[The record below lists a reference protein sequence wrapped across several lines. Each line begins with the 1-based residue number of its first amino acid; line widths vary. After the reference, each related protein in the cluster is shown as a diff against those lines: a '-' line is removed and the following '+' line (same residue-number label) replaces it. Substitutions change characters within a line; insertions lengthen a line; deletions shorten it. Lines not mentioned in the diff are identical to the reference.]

1 LAVVDRHHTDTV
13 KGAIRAMSDTHLV
26 SDALTARA
34 ERVIPGGMWGH
45 QHNRFLTPDHPM
57 FVESSDGPYLT
68 DVDGRRFIDLMCSWG
83 PMVLGYRNPRVEEA
97 AARQAQL
104 GDTQNGPSPR
114 AVELAELLVDTIDHA
129 DWAIL
134 AKNGTDATTACVTI
148 ARAATGRDVVLLAR
162 GSYHGAAPWCT
173 PEPAGVL
180 ATDRAAIDYFEYND
194 AASLQAAVTRAG
206 DRLAAIVITPFKHV
220 EGLANQDVDLD
231 FARQLRRVCDEAG
244 AVLVLDDVRCGLRLN
259 VGGSWEPIGVRPDL
273 SAWSKAIGNG
283 YAIAAVVG
291 IDALRDAATRVFL
304 TGSFWTGAVAMAAA
318 IATISTMR
326 TTTAFHDMTA
336 AGERFRIGITA
347 QIDELTHGTA
357 HYTGPVTMPY
367 VTFGGDVDHSI
378 ASAFSKVCL
387 REGLYLHPRHNW
399 FLSAAHDDEVIDR
412 ALAATAVAFSEIAP
426 LLDRSSIRPTSKE
439 RSH

>member
-1 LAVVDRHHTDTV
+1 MLRKVWVCVTSTYPA
-13 KGAIRAMSDTHLV
+13 GARESHAV

-34 ERVIPGGMWGH
+34 ARVIPGGMWGH
-45 QHNRFLTPDHPM
+45 QHTRFLTADHPM
-57 FVESSDGPYLT
+57 FVESSTGPYLI
-68 DVDGRRFIDLMCSWG
+68 DVDGRRFIDLMCAWG
-83 PMVLGYRNPRVEEA
+83 PIVLGYGDPRVEQA
-97 AARQAQL
+97 VARQARL
-104 GDTQNGPSPR
+104 GDTQNGPSAR

-148 ARAATGRDVVLLAR
+148 ARAATGRDIVLLAR

-180 ATDRAAIDYFEYND
+180 VSDRAALDYFEYND
-194 AASLQAAVTRAG
+194 AASLTAAVARAG

-220 EGLANQDVDLD
+220 EGIANQDVQPE
-231 FARQLRRVCDEAG
+231 FARLVRRMCDEAG

-291 IDALRDAATRVFL
+291 ADSLREAASRVFL

-318 IATISTMR
+318 IATIETMR
-326 TTTAFHDMTA
+326 TTSAHRDMVA
-336 AGERFRIGITA
+336 AGERFRAGITA
-347 QIDELTHGTA
+347 QIGGLTYGTA
-357 HYTGPVTMPY
+357 HYSGPVTMPY
-367 VTFGGDVDHSI
+367 VTFGGDGDHAI
-378 ASAFSKVCL
+378 ASTFSRICL

-399 FLSAAHDDEVIDR
+399 FLSAAHDDDVIDR
-412 ALAATAVAFSEIAP
+412 ALAATAVAFGEIDP
-426 LLDRSSIRPTSKE
+426 LLDQSATRPTIEEGS
-439 RSH
+439 RS

>member
-1 LAVVDRHHTDTV
+1 MSMYP
-13 KGAIRAMSDTHLV
+13 GAGWDDHSV
-26 SDALTARA
+26 SEVLTARA
-34 ERVIPGGMWGH
+34 ARVIPGGMWGH
-45 QHNRFLTPDHPM
+45 QHTRFLTPDHPM
-57 FVESSDGPYLT
+57 FVESSTGPYLT

-83 PMVLGYRNPRVEEA
+83 PMVLGYRHPRVEEA
-97 AARQAQL
+97 AARQAHL
-104 GDTQNGPSPR
+104 GDTQNGPSVR

-180 ATDRAAIDYFEYND
+180 GSDRAALDYFEYND
-194 AASLQAAVTRAG
+194 SASLTAAAARAG

-220 EGLANQDVDLD
+220 EGLANQDVRPE
-231 FARQLRRVCDEAG
+231 FARLVRTVCDEAG

-259 VGGSWEPIGVRPDL
+259 VGGSWEPLGVNPDL

-291 IDALRDAATRVFL
+291 TDSLRDAASRVFL
-304 TGSFWTGAVAMAAA
+304 TGSFWTGAVSMAAA
-318 IATISTMR
+318 IATIETMR
-326 TTTAFHDMTA
+326 TTSAYRDMVA
-336 AGERFRIGITA
+336 AGERFRAGITG
-347 QIDELTHGTA
+347 QIDALTHGSA
-357 HYTGPVTMPY
+357 HYSGPVTMPY

-378 ASAFSKVCL
+378 ASTFSRICL

-399 FLSAAHDDEVIDR
+399 FLSAAHDDDVIDR
-412 ALAATAVAFSEIAP
+412 ALAATATAFGEIDSV
-426 LLDRSSIRPTSKE
+426 LDHSVIRPSIE
-439 RSH
+439 QESRS